1 MELIFRTVNPAD
13 LADLEGFNLLMD
25 DLTRRA
31 QDQQLLRR
39 NITEANNNPDK
50 YLMVAEDAGSGTL
63 VGSLLGICFGDFC
76 EACDPVMVIENVVTG
91 QAFRGKGV
99 AKAMFAEIE
108 AWGRSKHAAYA
119 ILCSANHRYEAHKFY
134 KAIGYDEVKGFKKY
148 LN

>member
-1 MELIFRTVNPAD
+1 MELIFRTVNPNHPSD
-13 LADLEGFNLLMD
+13 IDGFNLLMD

-31 QDQQLLRR
+31 QDQELLRR
-39 NITEANNNPDK
+39 NIDEANGNPDK
-50 YLMVAEDAGSGTL
+50 HLMVAEDAATGTL

-76 EACDPVMVIENVVTG
+76 EACAPVMVIENVVTRHD
-91 QAFRGKGV
+91 FRGRGI

-148 LN
+148 L